1 MRTALIDLI
10 EGRRSREEV
19 ASWAACTMLA
29 LEDAQF
35 SDEIV
40 WDFLMAM
47 TGADIRTAPEAYL
60 YDDDDFRSWLAE
72 LV

>member
-1 MRTALIDLI
+1 MDLI
-10 EGRRSREEV
+10 EGRRPREEI

-29 LEDAQF
+29 LEDVQF
-35 SDEIV
+35 SDEMA

-47 TGADIRTAPEAYL
+47 TGVDIRTAPETYL

-72 LV
+72 LA